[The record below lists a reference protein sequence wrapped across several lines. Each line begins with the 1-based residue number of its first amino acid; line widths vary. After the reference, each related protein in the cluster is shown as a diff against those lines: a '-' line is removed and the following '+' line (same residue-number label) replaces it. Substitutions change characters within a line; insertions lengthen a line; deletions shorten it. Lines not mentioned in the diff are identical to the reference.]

1 MVCNFDIFKI
11 DPVGNVLWRDSA
23 ENLVAAQTRVV
34 TLSVVVPGEY
44 LIFNQ
49 KTQQRVL
56 MDLAAAQPRLLA
68 EPLAI

>member
-11 DPVGNVLWRDSA
+11 DRIGNVLWRDSA
-23 ENLVAAQTRVV
+23 ENFVAAQTRVA

-49 KTQQRVL
+49 TTQKRVVI
-56 MDLAAAQPRLLA
+56 DLGLTQPELLA
-68 EPLAI
+68 T